1 MSKKKY
7 VNIEICQKTNVKTE
21 IFKNSNMSKYKYVKK
36 EMSNRNMSKQK
47 YFKIVICQNRNMS
60 KRNDKI

>member
-21 IFKNSNMSKYKYVKK
+21 IFKNSNMSKKK
-36 EMSNRNMSKQK
+36 CQIE
-47 YFKIVICQNRNMS
+47 ICQNRNIS
-60 KRNDKI
+60 K